1 MYTLIGSPQTRA
13 IRVIWCLEELGV
25 VYEIMPLA
33 PGSDEAK
40 KYNPTGKVPALLVGD
55 DVIIDSVAICQFLAD
70 KHGEMTYPAGSI
82 ERAKMDS
89 WVQFAVDEVDQ
100 PCWVWSKNDFL
111 YPEEIRVPEIKPACA
126 REFKRAMHGLGERL
140 GDNKYVMGETF
151 TVPDILLGQC
161 YGWAKFCG
169 FDIPKGRV
177 EDYFKRVCRRPAFI
191 KALKIR
197 EADGK

>member
-25 VYEIMPLA
+25 DYTINPAA
-33 PGSDEAK
+33 PSSAEAK
-40 KYNPTGKVPALLVGD
+40 KYNPSGKVPALVVGD

-70 KHGEMTYPAGSI
+70 RHEKMTYRAGSI
-82 ERAKMDS
+82 ERAQMDS
-89 WVQFAVDEVDQ
+89 WIQFAVDEVDQ

-126 REFKRAMHGLGERL
+126 GEFKRAMAAFSERL
-140 GDNKYVMGETF
+140 GDQKFVMGDRF

-169 FDIPKGRV
+169 FEIPTGNV
-177 EDYFKRVCRRPAFI
+177 EDYFKRVCKRPAFF
-191 KALKIR
+191 KAMKTR
-197 EADGK
+197 K